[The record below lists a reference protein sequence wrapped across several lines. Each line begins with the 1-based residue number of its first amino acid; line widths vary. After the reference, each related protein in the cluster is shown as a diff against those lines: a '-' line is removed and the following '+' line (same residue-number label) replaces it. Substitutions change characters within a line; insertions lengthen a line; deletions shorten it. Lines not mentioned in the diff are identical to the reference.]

1 MTQNEM
7 LTYGT
12 VAFAV
17 FTLFYVFKKTPT
29 ATAVATQ
36 PGQQQRDAHLADF
49 LTQWGGQGQDLTL
62 QANMS
67 HYNPFTQQLG
77 F

>member
-12 VAFAV
+12 VAFAA

-29 ATAVATQ
+29 KAIATQ
-36 PGQQQRDAHLADF
+36 PGQQQRDAHLSDF
-49 LTQWGGQGQDLTL
+49 MGAWDQQASNLTL
-62 QANMS
+62 QANAQ
-67 HYNPFTQQLG
+67 HYNAFTSQFG

>member
-12 VAFAV
+12 VAFAA

-29 ATAVATQ
+29 KAVATQ
-36 PGQQQRDAHLADF
+36 PGQQQRDAHMMAFMSEWDKQ
-49 LTQWGGQGQDLTL
+49 TAGLTL
-62 QANMS
+62 QANAPQ
-67 HYNPFTQQLG
+67 YNAFTKQFG